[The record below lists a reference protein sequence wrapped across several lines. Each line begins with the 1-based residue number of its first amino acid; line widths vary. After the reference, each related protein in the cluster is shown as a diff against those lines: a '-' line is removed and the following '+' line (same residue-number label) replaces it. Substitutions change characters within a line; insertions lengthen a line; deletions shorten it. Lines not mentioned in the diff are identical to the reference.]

1 MNWAYRAESRS
12 LRPIGYL
19 CFYTGEIAVVKKS
32 PSNWLLSIL
41 LTLLSLELNIY
52 VGQLTPRQKED
63 PAVKHAL
70 EVQRAQ
76 ATGNYHKLCDLYI
89 KAPYMGAYIMDHF
102 IDRERMKALMVITKA
117 YVLHWRP
124 ECSSSPFRHSSSYK
138 TIGIAFL
145 QQTLSFDSIDEIK
158 TFLAEHQITTFI
170 NPNNADSE
178 LVLDC
183 KPAIP
188 TIAQSFENKYRKV
201 KISGAI

>member
-1 MNWAYRAESRS
+1 
-12 LRPIGYL
+12 
-19 CFYTGEIAVVKKS
+19 
-32 PSNWLLSIL
+32 
-41 LTLLSLELNIY
+41 
-52 VGQLTPRQKED
+52 
-63 PAVKHAL
+63 
-70 EVQRAQ
+70 
-76 ATGNYHKLCDLYI
+76 
-89 KAPYMGAYIMDHF
+89 MDHF

-117 YVLHWRP
+117 YVFHRLQQCSRP
-124 ECSSSPFRHSSSYK
+124 ALTHFFSYK

-170 NPNNADSE
+170 NPNSVDSE

-188 TIAQSFENKYRKV
+188 AITLSFENKYRKV